1 MEFFKRQIKG
11 MRASAT
17 FRIHL
22 TGSNEENNQFFHYH
36 VESGTSLIW
45 YTTYVVRLSKVMYR

>member
-1 MEFFKRQIKG
+1 